1 MFNVGDTLLKL
12 ATESG
17 FAGFFANGGWQ
28 NLVMIVIACVL
39 LYLGIVKGF
48 EPLLLV
54 GIAFGCLLANVSYFP
69 GLDAVNPELN
79 ATNAMYHPEL
89 WSAFLDSTSPYYH
102 SYGHILSN
110 AGLLDIFYIGVK
122 AGLYPSLIFMGVG
135 AMTDFGP
142 LIADPK
148 SLLLG
153 AAALMPFALNDL
165 KKRDIQLTKADWG
178 YFTLLGFLTVTLHM
192 SLLQMAVLHMDAS
205 ATSIIYSGNPVFAV
219 ALAHFILHEPL
230 KKNHLL
236 AIGVELVGILFIL
249 NPAHLEISLR
259 GFLEIITATLLF
271 ATYGTL
277 CKLRLP
283 RLGALVIT
291 TFNMLIGG
299 LELLFLL
306 LLGEIPAVG
315 ALYSGLGLEIFAG
328 IPFFTGFTL
337 KTTLLLCHVGIGCA
351 AIGFLL
357 TAKITEY
364 TSATEASFVY
374 LVKPILA
381 TALAVVVYHEHISVN
396 RMVGIAFFVAASL
409 CVSVPVLREMRRE
422 RAVKT

>member
-1 MFNVGDTLLKL
+1 MT
-12 ATESG
+12 TERKRG
-17 FAGFFANGGWQ
+17 Y
-28 NLVMIVIACVL
+28 
-39 LYLGIVKGF
+39 LYI
-48 EPLLLV
+48 
-54 GIAFGCLLANVSYFP
+54 LLA
-69 GLDAVNPELN
+69 
-79 ATNAMYHPEL
+79 AMLYSTTEVAL
-89 WSAFLDSTSPYYH
+89 KALGGAFAPMQVT
-102 SYGHILSN
+102 
-110 AGLLDIFYIGVK
+110 VER
-122 AGLYPSLIFMGVG
+122 V
-135 AMTDFGP
+135 
-142 LIADPK
+142 
-148 SLLLG
+148 LLG
-153 AAALMPFALNDL
+153 AAALLPFALREL
-165 KKRDIQLTKADWG
+165 KKRDIRLTKADWG
-178 YFTLLGFLTVTLHM
+178 YFALLGFLTVTLHM

-230 KKNHLL
+230 KRNRLL

-249 NPAHLEISLR
+249 NPAKLEISLR

-291 TFNMLIGG
+291 TFNMLSGG
-299 LELLFLL
+299 LELLLLL
-306 LLGEIPAVG
+306 LLGELPAVG
-315 ALYSGLGLEIFAG
+315 ALYRGLGLNIFAG
-328 IPFFTGFTL
+328 IPFFAGFTL
-337 KTTLLLCHVGIGCA
+337 RSALLLCHVGIGCA

-374 LVKPILA
+374 LIKPILA
-381 TALAVVVYHEHISVN
+381 TVLAVIVYHEHISVN
-396 RMVGIAFFVAASL
+396 RMIGIAFFVAASL